1 MASGSSSNNPTAATT
16 AVFHIAILDTNQ
28 KPPKKL
34 ISASNLSSF
43 SFFTKGKVEEFMHF
57 TSSTIA
63 ERTQSGVR
71 QSVASES
78 YMVHAYTRPEGCT
91 GIIITNAEYPRRIP
105 HELLN
110 KLLDEFV
117 TKYPR
122 DTWKGDISLP
132 QLNDYLEKY
141 QNPAQAD
148 NISKIQKELDET
160 KIVLH
165 KTIESVLERG
175 ENLNN
180 LVQKSDNLSSASKMF
195 YTNAKKQ
202 NSCCVVM

>member
-1 MASGSSSNNPTAATT
+1 MSGPSNADAT
-16 AVFHIAILDTNQ
+16 AVFYIGIYDSSAKPAKQLLD
-28 KPPKKL
+28 
-34 ISASNLSSF
+34 ISDVQSFGYFQRASVLDF
-43 SFFTKGKVEEFMHF
+43 MRFTAA
-57 TSSTIA
+57 TIA
-63 ERTQSGVR
+63 ERTATGIR
-71 QSVASES
+71 QSVEEQK
-78 YMVHAYTRPEGCT
+78 YMVHAYTRSEGCT
-91 GIIITNAEYPRRIP
+91 GIIITNSAYPKRIP

-110 KLLDEFV
+110 RLLDEFL

-122 DTWKGDISLP
+122 TTWGSTATFDLPSLK
-132 QLNDYLEKY
+132 DYIVKY
-141 QNPAQAD
+141 QQPSQAD
-148 NISKIQKELDET
+148 NISRIQAELDET

-195 YTNAKKQ
+195 YTTAKKQ